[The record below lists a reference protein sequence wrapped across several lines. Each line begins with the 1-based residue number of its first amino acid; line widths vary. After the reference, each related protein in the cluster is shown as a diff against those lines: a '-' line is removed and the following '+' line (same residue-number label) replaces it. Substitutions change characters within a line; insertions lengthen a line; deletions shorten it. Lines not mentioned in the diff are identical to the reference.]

1 MSVPKIPQLAK
12 GAVIPPNREFLA
24 LLGDQKRGTN
34 IEAPLSTIEQAV
46 SNVLSKSSQT
56 GPVTIVLQVGTQR
69 LGSVVLK
76 SLRDAA
82 QESGG
87 LALNLG

>member
-1 MSVPKIPQLAK
+1 MM
-12 GAVIPPNREFLA
+12 
-24 LLGDQKRGTN
+24 
-34 IEAPLSTIEQAV
+34 
-46 SNVLSKSSQT
+46 LSKSSQT